1 MLKWELKAYN
11 LTFIS
16 IRPKADGDTSIFIS
30 PKTLPPPYIKRR
42 CSMNKSLGARISL
55 FLLILFLVFL
65 SASCTSNTDMVITFD
80 GNECKFEGPTEVE
93 EGDQI
98 VKEINTSGV
107 LGRAHICRVG
117 EGPVWQDTLDY
128 IGEPG
133 SEVDWPTYCLNTPNS
148 SVVDADTNEVVKEY
162 KLRFDGQYH
171 VIWTYN
177 NDPFLKWP
185 CAPFEVIE
193 AATE

>member
-1 MLKWELKAYN
+1 
-11 LTFIS
+11 
-16 IRPKADGDTSIFIS
+16 
-30 PKTLPPPYIKRR
+30 
-42 CSMNKSLGARISL
+42 MNKSFGARISL

-65 SASCTSNTDMVITFD
+65 SASCTSTTDMVITFD

-93 EGDQI
+93 KGVQI

-107 LGRAHICRVG
+107 VGKAHICRVG
-117 EGPVWQDTLDY
+117 DGPVWQDTLDY

-133 SEVDWPTYCLNTPNS
+133 SEVNWPTYCINQLS
-148 SVVDADTNEVVKEY
+148 STVVDADTNEVVKEY
-162 KLRFDGQYH
+162 KLRFDGQH
-171 VIWTYN
+171 HIVWTYN